1 MSQFLL
7 ESRTIIE
14 DSQKLSPKAR
24 EFLNSICKAS
34 LKPQNQQI
42 MPKMMNNPN
51 PNHEQMKSMAMNM
64 KNSHQH
70 IQNPMVNQ
78 GNFKYFFLFL
88 YKNLNSG

>member
-1 MSQFLL
+1 M
-7 ESRTIIE
+7 ESHAIIE

-24 EFLNSICKAS
+24 EFLNSISKVS

-42 MPKMMNNPN
+42 MPKMINSQN

-64 KNSHQH
+64 KNHHQP

-88 YKNLNSG
+88 YKNLISG